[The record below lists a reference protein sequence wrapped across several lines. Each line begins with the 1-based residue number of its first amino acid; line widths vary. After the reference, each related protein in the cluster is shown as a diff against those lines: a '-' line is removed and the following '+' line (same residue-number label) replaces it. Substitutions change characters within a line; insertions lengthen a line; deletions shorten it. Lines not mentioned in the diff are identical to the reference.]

1 MKRSEKSITPFLKN
15 VLKTFHVD
23 RLGLKLYITDPAND
37 RRHNVGLYIPT
48 LGRSC
53 SRNVC
58 FCGVCD
64 VVRTFTP
71 W

>member
-1 MKRSEKSITPFLKN
+1 M
-15 VLKTFHVD
+15 VG
-23 RLGLKLYITDPAND
+23 LGGKVYITDDIDGFWETRTETWRQSNASV
-37 RRHNVGLYIPT
+37 HIPT